1 MLILIDNGHGLD
13 TIGKRSPNG
22 KFLEATYTREIA
34 RRVVADLTDRGYNAQ
49 LLVPETEDI
58 PLTER
63 VRRINAHCNTLG
75 KSNIILIS
83 IHVNAAGNG
92 TKWLNATGWSVF
104 TCSGQTES
112 DKLAECLCESAIK
125 NFPGR
130 RIRTD
135 MSDGDMDW
143 EEGFYILRKSWCPAV
158 LTENFFMDNHSDLE
172 YLQSRAGKQAVVDTH
187 VEGIVEWLE
196 SLKS

>member
-1 MLILIDNGHGLD
+1 MKIFIDNGHGLMPA
-13 TIGKRSPNG
+13 GKRSPDGQFREPFYN
-22 KFLEATYTREIA
+22 REIA
-34 RRVVADLTDRGYNAQ
+34 KRILSDLRDKGLDAE
-49 LLVPETEDI
+49 LLVPEDDDI
-58 PLTER
+58 SLAER
-63 VRRINAHCNTLG
+63 VRRVNASCFLLG
-75 KSNIILIS
+75 KQNVILVS

-92 TKWLNATGWSVF
+92 SKWLNATGWSVY
-104 TCSGQTES
+104 TCKGQTES
-112 DKLAECLCESAIK
+112 DKLAECLCQAAIK

-143 EEGFYILRKSWCPAV
+143 EEGFYILRKSLCPAV

-187 VEGIVEWLE
+187 VEGIVEYL
-196 SLKS
+196 SL